1 MHLYEITKQLNE
13 LLAME
18 DIPREQIED
27 TINLIEEEFEGK
39 AEMVAAYIRE
49 LEADEAGMK
58 AEIDRLS
65 ERRRVLSSKIDNLKD
80 YLRQNMLASGKTNI
94 KGKLFSITLG
104 KPSPVLDVFVP
115 AEKLPEQYRVVKFS
129 ADNEA
134 IKAALKAGAEI
145 EGCAITDGK
154 PKLIIK

>member
-13 LLAME
+13 LMAME

-49 LEADEAGMK
+49 LEADEAGLK
-58 AEIDRLS
+58 SEIDRLS
-65 ERRRVLSSKIDNLKD
+65 ERKRVLVSKIDNLKD
-80 YLRQNMLASGKTNI
+80 YLRQNMMASGKTNI

-104 KPSPVLDVFVP
+104 KPSPNIIPINL
-115 AEKLPEQYRVVKFS
+115 
-129 ADNEA
+129 
-134 IKAALKAGAEI
+134 AGRFCFAS
-145 EGCAITDGK
+145 GN
-154 PKLIIK
+154 

>member
-1 MHLYEITKQLNE
+1 MHLYEITKQLND

-27 TINLIEEEFEGK
+27 TINMIEEEFEGK

-49 LEADEAGMK
+49 LEADESGMK
-58 AEIDRLS
+58 VEIDRLS
-65 ERRRVLSSKIDNLKD
+65 ERKRVLSAKIDNLKD

-104 KPSPVLDVFVP
+104 KPSPVLDVFIPVDQ
-115 AEKLPEQYRVVKFS
+115 LPEQYIVVKKS
-129 ADNEA
+129 ADNA
-134 IKAALKAGAEI
+134 ALKAALKAGTEI
-145 EGCAITDGK
+145 KGCAITDGK

>member
-27 TINLIEEEFEGK
+27 TINLIDEEFEGK

-65 ERRRVLSSKIDNLKD
+65 ERRRVLSAKIDNLKD

-115 AEKLPEQYRVVKFS
+115 VEELPEQYRVVKFS
-129 ADNEA
+129 ADSKA
-134 IKAALKAGAEI
+134 IKAALEAGTEI
-145 EGCAITDGK
+145 KGCAITDGK

>member
-1 MHLYEITKQLNE
+1 MRLYEITKQINE

-39 AEMVAAYIRE
+39 AEMVAAYISE

-65 ERRRVLSSKIDNLKD
+65 ERKRVLTTKIDNLKD

-104 KPSPVLDVFVP
+104 KPSHVLDVFVP
-115 AEKLPEQYRVVKFS
+115 VEQLPEQYCVVKFS
-129 ADNEA
+129 ADNAA
-134 IKAALKAGAEI
+134 IKAALKAGTEI
-145 EGCAITDGK
+145 KGCAITDGK
-154 PKLIIK
+154 PRLIIK

>member
-1 MHLYEITKQLNE
+1 MRLYEITKQLNE
-13 LLAME
+13 LLA
-18 DIPREQIED
+18 
-27 TINLIEEEFEGK
+27 EEFEGK

-65 ERRRVLSSKIDNLKD
+65 ERKRVLTAKVDNLKD

-115 AEKLPEQYRVVKFS
+115 VEQLPEQYRVVKFS
-129 ADNEA
+129 ADNAA
-134 IKAALKAGAEI
+134 IKAALKAGTEI
-145 EGCAITDGK
+145 KGCAITDGK

>member
-18 DIPREQIED
+18 DIPRDQIED

-65 ERRRVLSSKIDNLKD
+65 ERKRVLSSKIDNLSD
-80 YLRQNMLASGKTNI
+80 YLRQNMIASGKTNI
-94 KGKLFSITLG
+94 KGKLFSITIG
-104 KPSPVLDVFVP
+104 KPSSVLDVFVP
-115 AEKLPEQYRVVKFS
+115 VEQLPEQYRVVKFS
-129 ADNEA
+129 ADNAA
-134 IKAALKAGAEI
+134 IKAALKAGTEI
-145 EGCAITDGK
+145 KGCAITDGK

>member
-13 LLAME
+13 LLALE

-49 LEADEAGMK
+49 LEADESGMK
-58 AEIDRLS
+58 AEIDRMS
-65 ERRRVLSSKIDNLKD
+65 ERKRVLSAKIDNLKD
-80 YLRQNMLASGKTNI
+80 YLRQNMMASGKTNI

-104 KPSPVLDVFVP
+104 KPSPVLDVFIPVDQ
-115 AEKLPEQYRVVKFS
+115 LPEQYIVVKKS
-129 ADNEA
+129 ADNA
-134 IKAALKAGAEI
+134 ALKAALKAGTEI
-145 EGCAITDGK
+145 KGCAITDGK

>member
-18 DIPREQIED
+18 DIQREQIED

-49 LEADEAGMK
+49 LESDEAGMK

-65 ERRRVLSSKIDNLKD
+65 ERKRVLSAKIDNLKD

-94 KGKLFSITLG
+94 KGKLFSITIG

-115 AEKLPEQYRVVKFS
+115 VEQLPDHYRVVKFS
-129 ADNEA
+129 ADNAA
-134 IKAALKAGAEI
+134 IKAALKAGTEI
-145 EGCAITDGK
+145 KGCAITDGK

>member
-1 MHLYEITKQLNE
+1 MRLYEITKQLNE
-13 LLAME
+13 LLEME

-39 AEMVAAYIRE
+39 AEMVAAYISE

-65 ERRRVLSSKIDNLKD
+65 ERKRVLTAKIDNLKD

-104 KPSPVLDVFVP
+104 KPSPVLDVLVP
-115 AEKLPEQYRVVKFS
+115 VEQLPEKYRVVNFS
-129 ADNEA
+129 ADNAA
-134 IKAALKAGAEI
+134 IKAALKAGTEI
-145 EGCAITDGK
+145 KGCAITDGK

>member
-1 MHLYEITKQLNE
+1 MRLYEITKQLNE

-49 LEADEAGMK
+49 LEADEDGMK

-65 ERRRVLSSKIDNLKD
+65 ERKRVLTAKIDNLKD

-115 AEKLPEQYRVVKFS
+115 VEQLPEQYSVVKFS
-129 ADNEA
+129 ADNA
-134 IKAALKAGAEI
+134 ALKAALKAGAEI
-145 EGCAITDGK
+145 KGCAITDGK

>member
-1 MHLYEITKQLNE
+1 MHLYEITKQLSE
-13 LLAME
+13 LLSLE

-39 AEMVAAYIRE
+39 AEMVAAYISE

-65 ERRRVLSSKIDNLKD
+65 ERKRVLTAKIDNLKD

-104 KPSPVLDVFVP
+104 KPSPVLDVLVP
-115 AEKLPEQYRVVKFS
+115 VEQLPEQYRVVKFS
-129 ADNEA
+129 ADNAA
-134 IKAALKAGAEI
+134 IKAALKAGTEI
-145 EGCAITDGK
+145 KGCAITDGK

>member
-39 AEMVAAYIRE
+39 AEVVAAYISE

-65 ERRRVLSSKIDNLKD
+65 ERKRVLTAKIDNLKD

-104 KPSPVLDVFVP
+104 KPYTVLDVFVP
-115 AEKLPEQYRVVKFS
+115 VEQLPEQYRVVKFS
-129 ADNEA
+129 ADNAA
-134 IKAALKAGAEI
+134 IKAALKAGTEI
-145 EGCAITDGK
+145 KGCAITDGK

>member
-49 LEADEAGMK
+49 LEADEAGLK
-58 AEIDRLS
+58 SEIDRLS
-65 ERRRVLSSKIDNLKD
+65 ERKRVLVAKIDNLKD
-80 YLRQNMLASGKTNI
+80 YLRQNMMASGKTNI
-94 KGKLFSITLG
+94 KGKLFSIALG
-104 KPSPVLDVFVP
+104 KASPVLDVFVP
-115 AEKLPEQYRVVKFS
+115 VERLPEQCRVVKVS
-129 ADNEA
+129 ADNAAIKNA
-134 IKAALKAGAEI
+134 IKAGIEI
-145 EGCAITDGK
+145 KGCAITDGK

>member
-1 MHLYEITKQLNE
+1 MRLYEITKQLNE

-18 DIPREQIED
+18 DIPRDQIED

-39 AEMVAAYIRE
+39 AEMVAAYISE

-65 ERRRVLSSKIDNLKD
+65 ERKRVLTAKIDNLKD

-94 KGKLFSITLG
+94 KGKLFSIKLG
-104 KPSPVLDVFVP
+104 KPSPVLDVFVQV
-115 AEKLPEQYRVVKFS
+115 EQLPEQYRVVKFS
-129 ADNEA
+129 ADNAA
-134 IKAALKAGAEI
+134 IKAALKAGTEI
-145 EGCAITDGK
+145 KGCAITDGK

>member
-1 MHLYEITKQLNE
+1 MRLYEITKQLNE

-65 ERRRVLSSKIDNLKD
+65 ERKRVLTAKVDNLKD

-104 KPSPVLDVFVP
+104 KPSPVLDVLVP
-115 AEKLPEQYRVVKFS
+115 VEQLPEKYRVVNFS
-129 ADNEA
+129 ADNAA
-134 IKAALKAGAEI
+134 IKAALKAGTVI
-145 EGCAITDGK
+145 KGCAITDGK

>member
-1 MHLYEITKQLNE
+1 MRLYEITKQLNE

-18 DIPREQIED
+18 DIPRDQIED

-39 AEMVAAYIRE
+39 AEMVAAYISE
-49 LEADEAGMK
+49 IEADEAGMK

-65 ERRRVLSSKIDNLKD
+65 ERKRVLTAKIDNLKD

-104 KPSPVLDVFVP
+104 KPSPVLDVLVP
-115 AEKLPEQYRVVKFS
+115 VEQLPEQYRVVNFS
-129 ADNEA
+129 ADNAA
-134 IKAALKAGAEI
+134 IKAALKAGTEI
-145 EGCAITDGK
+145 KGCAITDGK

>member
-13 LLAME
+13 LLTME

-58 AEIDRLS
+58 SEIDRLS
-65 ERRRVLSSKIDNLKD
+65 ERKRVLTAKIDNLKD

-115 AEKLPEQYRVVKFS
+115 VEQLPEQYRVVKVS
-129 ADNEA
+129 ADNAA
-134 IKAALKAGAEI
+134 IKAALKSGTEI
-145 EGCAITDGK
+145 KGCTITDGK

>member
-13 LLAME
+13 LLALE

-49 LEADEAGMK
+49 LEADESGMN
-58 AEIDRLS
+58 AEINRLS
-65 ERRRVLSSKIDNLKD
+65 ERKRVLSAKIDNLKD

-104 KPSPVLDVFVP
+104 KPSPVLDVFIPV
-115 AEKLPEQYRVVKFS
+115 EQLPEQYIVVKKS
-129 ADNEA
+129 ADNA
-134 IKAALKAGAEI
+134 ALKAALKAGTEI
-145 EGCAITDGK
+145 KGCAITDGK

>member
-49 LEADEAGMK
+49 LESDEAGMK
-58 AEIDRLS
+58 SEIDRLS
-65 ERRRVLSSKIDNLKD
+65 ERRRVLSAKIDNLKD
-80 YLRQNMLASGKTNI
+80 YLRQNMIASGKTNI

-104 KPSPVLDVFVP
+104 KLSPVLDVFVP
-115 AEKLPEQYRVVKFS
+115 VEQLPEQYRVVKFL
-129 ADNEA
+129 ADNAA
-134 IKAALKAGAEI
+134 IKAALKAGNEI
-145 EGCAITDGK
+145 KGCAITDGK

>member
-1 MHLYEITKQLNE
+1 MRLYEITKQLND

-65 ERRRVLSSKIDNLKD
+65 ERKRVLSAKIDNLKD

-115 AEKLPEQYRVVKFS
+115 VEQLPEQYRVVKFS
-129 ADNEA
+129 ADNA
-134 IKAALKAGAEI
+134 SIKAALKAGNEI
-145 EGCAITDGK
+145 KGCTITDGK